1 MITYLNFADLD
12 GGLLLIYFSD
22 GIVGFLLWIIS
33 VIYPMVFMFK
43 NIRPLYFSFILIIFI
58 GFMSDDML
66 ERQAGVAIF
75 IVINSIL
82 LFAISNKDQSVIGGS
97 KV

>member
-1 MITYLNFADLD
+1 
-12 GGLLLIYFSD
+12 
-22 GIVGFLLWIIS
+22 
-33 VIYPMVFMFK
+33 
-43 NIRPLYFSFILIIFI
+43 
-58 GFMSDDML
+58 MSDDML

-82 LFAISNKDQSVIGGS
+82 LFALNNKDQSVIGGS

>member
-1 MITYLNFADLD
+1 MRILYIA
-12 GGLLLIYFSD
+12 FS
-22 GIVGFLLWIIS
+22 
-33 VIYPMVFMFK
+33 
-43 NIRPLYFSFILIIFI
+43 LIIFI

-66 ERQAGVAIF
+66 DRQAGVAIF

-82 LFAISNKDQSVIGGS
+82 LFAIDVKDQSVLGGS